1 MTDNPDVSRLMVQ
14 LFDYSVEAML
24 ILDMEGRILY
34 VNQATA
40 DFGGT
45 TVPAMQGRLLWD
57 VFPDT
62 AGPAYE
68 SHFRRSAREQ
78 VPVTIEFY
86 FPPADLWFEVR
97 FYPSPEAVALFAANI
112 TERKEASETIR
123 LSEEKYRRLLDS
135 VDQGYAQCEM
145 VWDENGK
152 PINYRFL
159 EVNPAFER
167 MSGLAD
173 AGGRLVKELV
183 PDLETSWIERYGQ
196 VARTGEALRF
206 QQGSEVMG
214 RVFDVFVMPTGG
226 NGFLILFTDITERIR
241 REQENEALNIRLR
254 RAMQETHHRV
264 KNNLQ
269 VISALVEMQAVD
281 AINEATA
288 TPLRRINQHVQTLSV
303 IHDLL
308 TRNANNDSNL
318 SHLGVRSVL
327 LTLLPLLQNTIG
339 NRRIAANIEDVSL
352 TAQKAASLALLVS
365 ECVSNAVKHGKGDIE
380 VTLRN
385 MGYAA
390 RLEICDDGSGF
401 PPNFDARK
409 AANTG
414 LQLIESAG
422 CWDLGGEVQY
432 DNHDKGGGRITIIF
446 PLEPAANP

>member
-1 MTDNPDVSRLMVQ
+1 M
-14 LFDYSVEAML
+14 
-24 ILDMEGRILY
+24 
-34 VNQATA
+34 
-40 DFGGT
+40 
-45 TVPAMQGRLLWD
+45 
-57 VFPDT
+57 
-62 AGPAYE
+62 
-68 SHFRRSAREQ
+68 REQ

-86 FPPADLWFEVR
+86 FPPANLWFEVR

-112 TERKEASETIR
+112 TERKQATEAIR

-145 VWDENGK
+145 IWDEEGM

-173 AGGRLVKELV
+173 AGGKMVKELV
-183 PDLETSWIERYGQ
+183 PDLETAWLERYGQ
-196 VARTGEALRF
+196 VAHTGKSLRF

-214 RVFDVFVMPTGG
+214 RVFDVFVTPTGG
-226 NGFLILFTDITERIR
+226 SGFLILFTDITERLR
-241 REQENEALNIRLR
+241 REQENEALNLRLR

-308 TRNANNDSNL
+308 TRNANNNSNL

-327 LTLLPLLQNTIG
+327 MTLLPLLQNTIG
-339 NRRIAANIEDVSL
+339 NRRIVANIEDVSL

-385 MGYAA
+385 EGASA

-401 PPNFDARK
+401 PPNFNARK

-432 DNHDKGGGRITIIF
+432 DNHEAGGGRITITF
-446 PLEPAANP
+446 PLEADAKP